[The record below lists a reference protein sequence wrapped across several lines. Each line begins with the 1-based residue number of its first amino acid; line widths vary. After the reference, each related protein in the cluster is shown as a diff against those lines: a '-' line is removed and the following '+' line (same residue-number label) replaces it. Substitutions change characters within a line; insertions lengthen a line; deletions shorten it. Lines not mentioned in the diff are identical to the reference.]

1 MKRIDHNKARERGFT
16 LVEVLAALLIF
27 SVSIVGLTHAGTQST
42 RSAFAIEM
50 KSLASL
56 VADNQLIVARTARLE
71 TGTQSGQ
78 SVQMG
83 ISFDYSLIIEETE
96 QDGLYRMTVTVNR
109 QDEEQVLTTRTAF
122 RVDAR

>member
-1 MKRIDHNKARERGFT
+1 MKRLDQNNTRERGFT

-42 RSAFAIEM
+42 RSAAAIEM
-50 KSLASL
+50 KSLASI

-71 TGTQSGQ
+71 TGTQSGK

-83 ISFDYSLIIEETE
+83 IGFEYSLITEETE

-109 QDEEQVLTTRTAF
+109 EDEVQVLTTRTAF
-122 RVDAR
+122 RVKAP